1 MSLIS
6 RVMSRAAPAVSGD
19 RRQIM
24 ALAWPM
30 MVTAVVV
37 SLQTLLE
44 QMERGKRGL
53 IFTLMLAL
61 LMVAF
66 LREYRLLVSALGER
80 DAAV

>member
-44 QMERGKRGL
+44 QMERGKRVL

>member
-44 QMERGKRGL
+44 QMEQGKRVL

-61 LMVAF
+61 LMVVF